1 MVHRHLFALLFCL
14 LSKEV
19 EGDIIKTYVNDVN
32 GNRKQF
38 TLKEGTKT
46 ILTASY
52 TYDKLDRPTGITFSD
67 GVSVSYT
74 YDDNGKVL
82 TETRGS
88 EVSTYTYNDAGFVT
102 GMANTTG
109 ADYSFTYRL
118 DGNQVSRT
126 TDNKVTNYT
135 YNNLGQLT
143 GESGM
148 DWQAVYTY
156 DTRGNRATAEISDGL
171 PGSLAKNQGMTSYT
185 YDLNNRLL
193 EETNAANGVTRKV
206 SYEYDPNGNILFKG
220 TEEYADMTADAQ
232 ESLSMSEDGTAWYT
246 YDVDNRLVNLQR
258 RNENGYLYEAEY
270 RYDAA
275 GRRSGKT
282 VNGLVT
288 NHIWDGDHIVY
299 ERDENKVPVGTFYR
313 GLNLV
318 AYKIGTYVDYYL
330 YDQKGSVTGGVN
342 RTGTTEYDAFGV
354 QRTSDKLPYN
364 PFRYNGEYYDQESGL
379 IYLRNR
385 YYDPATGRFMTEDPY
400 WNPSNMIYGDDPDN
414 TIPSIEAMMQSSN
427 LYVYCVSNPVMFVD
441 PSGYL
446 RAPGYNKDYVWSE
459 NPDLDD
465 YGANS
470 VAYNALLTLS
480 SMWDSRPSDRAVIER
495 LANLVRSTA
504 DQVGYDFRLAAV
516 ELIDPQS
523 ANEVD
528 IILAVAYPVQALEA
542 RGLQKDA
549 VKKANEFYG
558 QDADGTIHN
567 AFKHA
572 YWNALM
578 AYYISD
584 DYAQLVGYAHEF
596 GAPENLKAENQ
607 ENMNMDLYNN
617 YVGRDIAWNYKK
629 THWFSSPKKE
639 LANKVKNAAEWGS
652 LVILR

>member
-1 MVHRHLFALLFCL
+1 MDRTKKQKENKIDSFNVKRLIIWKRLSLSLFSHVRQPAFFP
-14 LSKEV
+14 LSKET

-126 TDNKVTNYT
+126 TDNEVTNYT

-171 PGSLAKNQGMTSYT
+171 PGSLAKNQGTTSYT

-282 VNGLVT
+282 VNG
-288 NHIWDGDHIVY
+288 
-299 ERDENKVPVGTFYR
+299 
-313 GLNLV
+313 
-318 AYKIGTYVDYYL
+318 
-330 YDQKGSVTGGVN
+330 
-342 RTGTTEYDAFGV
+342 
-354 QRTSDKLPYN
+354 
-364 PFRYNGEYYDQESGL
+364 
-379 IYLRNR
+379 
-385 YYDPATGRFMTEDPY
+385 
-400 WNPSNMIYGDDPDN
+400 
-414 TIPSIEAMMQSSN
+414 
-427 LYVYCVSNPVMFVD
+427 
-441 PSGYL
+441 
-446 RAPGYNKDYVWSE
+446 
-459 NPDLDD
+459 
-465 YGANS
+465 
-470 VAYNALLTLS
+470 
-480 SMWDSRPSDRAVIER
+480 
-495 LANLVRSTA
+495 
-504 DQVGYDFRLAAV
+504 
-516 ELIDPQS
+516 
-523 ANEVD
+523 
-528 IILAVAYPVQALEA
+528 
-542 RGLQKDA
+542 
-549 VKKANEFYG
+549 
-558 QDADGTIHN
+558 
-567 AFKHA
+567 
-572 YWNALM
+572 
-578 AYYISD
+578 
-584 DYAQLVGYAHEF
+584 
-596 GAPENLKAENQ
+596 
-607 ENMNMDLYNN
+607 
-617 YVGRDIAWNYKK
+617 
-629 THWFSSPKKE
+629 
-639 LANKVKNAAEWGS
+639 
-652 LVILR
+652 